1 LYFYFWE
8 QSFGR
13 VTGENVWRN
22 DASGFYFLHVYLWA
36 FLPWCL
42 LLLPALGRAAKTLG
56 RFVTSRGLVTPLRE
70 TCSAGAFVLT
80 FIAMSMSQYKLPH
93 YIFIT
98 LPWAAVLVAQYLNGV
113 EGKRGRWVALYISVF
128 AGLFIAYLLPGFV
141 FPTLNPGIWL
151 PLLAGT
157 ALLLFRVIKNPFA
170 ADTDTLVQRGV
181 LASALIG
188 FVLNFHFY
196 PNLLPFQASK
206 SVAEFAR
213 KNDIPASKIAFF
225 HRGSNALDFY
235 NGDNLEDYEEVAD
248 VRKQAQTNG
257 PFWLHADDAGKGELE
272 LSKIHFEVEHTFPH
286 FQVALLKPRFLDPA
300 QRTAILDTVYLLKVV
315 GGE

>member
-1 LYFYFWE
+1 
-8 QSFGR
+8 

-42 LLLPALGRAAKTLG
+42 LLLPTLG
-56 RFVTSRGLVTPLRE
+56 KFVTSRRGVTSLRE
-70 TCSAGAFVLT
+70 TYSAGAFVLT

-113 EGKRGRWVALYISVF
+113 EGKRGRWMALYLSVF

-151 PLLAGT
+151 PLLSGT
-157 ALLLFRVIKNPFA
+157 VVLGYKIYKKPFPV
-170 ADTDTLVQRGV
+170 DTDILVQRGV
-181 LASALIG
+181 WASVLIG

-196 PNLLPFQASK
+196 PNLLPFQSSK

-213 KNDIPASKIAFF
+213 ENGIPATKMAYF
-225 HRGSNALDFY
+225 HRGSHALDFY
-235 NGDNLEDYEEVAD
+235 NGDNLEDFEAVAD
-248 VRKQAQTNG
+248 VRKEVQANG

-272 LSKIHFEVEHTFPH
+272 LNKIPFEVAHTFPH

-315 GGE
+315 NDFGAKPHSPQ